1 MVMSNDKHFVELI
14 RYGIC
19 GAMST
24 VLDIGIFWFL
34 ANVVG
39 LHYLV
44 ANAIAWILALIFS
57 FLANKYYV
65 FESKSFRKEVL
76 LKESVEFF
84 GARGLA
90 CGIDMGG
97 MYFLVSIL
105 DANKNIAK
113 LVITLIVII
122 VNYILS
128 KFWIF
133 KDNGNKE
140 FCNSNSLSERI

>member
-1 MVMSNDKHFVELI
+1 MKIKRNAQVRELI
-14 RYGIC
+14 LYGIC
-19 GAMST
+19 GALST

-34 ANVVG
+34 ANVVN

-44 ANAIAWILALIFS
+44 ANAIAWVLAVIFS

-65 FESKSFRKEVL
+65 FESRSFKREVWVKEAT
-76 LKESVEFF
+76 EFF

-97 MYFLVSIL
+97 MYLLVSVMGI
-105 DANKNIAK
+105 NKNYAK
-113 LVITLIVII
+113 LIVTFVVIVL
-122 VNYILS
+122 NYVLS

-133 KDNGNKE
+133 KKE
-140 FCNSNSLSERI
+140 SRVQ